1 MFQQRYMLLLKIM
14 TEVDINNF
22 RIAPDVIVLV
32 SFMLY
37 FALAVGLEVNRN
49 ILLYQRRVSSSR
61 SQMFFKIDVLK
72 NFTNFT

>member
-1 MFQQRYMLLLKIM
+1 MA
-14 TEVDINNF
+14 EVGINNF
-22 RIAPDVIVLV
+22 RIAPDVIVLA

-72 NFTNFT
+72 NFINFTGKDLC

>member
-1 MFQQRYMLLLKIM
+1 MA
-14 TEVDINNF
+14 EVGINNF
-22 RIAPDVIVLV
+22 RIAPDVIVLA

-72 NFTNFT
+72 NFINFTGKHLR

>member
-1 MFQQRYMLLLKIM
+1 MA
-14 TEVDINNF
+14 EVGINNF
-22 RIAPDVIVLV
+22 RIAPDVIVLA

-72 NFTNFT
+72 NFINFTGKHLC

>member
-1 MFQQRYMLLLKIM
+1 MA
-14 TEVDINNF
+14 EVGINNF
-22 RIAPDVIVLV
+22 RIAPDVIVLA

-61 SQMFFKIDVLK
+61 SQIFLKIDVLK
-72 NFTNFT
+72 NFTNFTGKHLC

>member
-1 MFQQRYMLLLKIM
+1 MA
-14 TEVDINNF
+14 EVGINNF
-22 RIAPDVIVLV
+22 RIAPDVIVLA

-72 NFTNFT
+72 NFINFTRKHLC

>member
-1 MFQQRYMLLLKIM
+1 MLKIM
-14 TEVDINNF
+14 AEVGINNF
-22 RIAPDVIVLV
+22 RIAPDVIVLA

-72 NFTNFT
+72 NFINFTGKHLC

>member
-1 MFQQRYMLLLKIM
+1 MA
-14 TEVDINNF
+14 EVDMNNF
-22 RIAPDVIVLV
+22 RIAPDIILLV

-49 ILLYQRRVSSSR
+49 ILLYQRRVSSIR

-72 NFTNFT
+72 NFTNFTEKHLC

>member
-1 MFQQRYMLLLKIM
+1 MA
-14 TEVDINNF
+14 EVGINNF
-22 RIAPDVIVLV
+22 RIAPDVIVLA

-72 NFTNFT
+72 NFINFTGKHLY